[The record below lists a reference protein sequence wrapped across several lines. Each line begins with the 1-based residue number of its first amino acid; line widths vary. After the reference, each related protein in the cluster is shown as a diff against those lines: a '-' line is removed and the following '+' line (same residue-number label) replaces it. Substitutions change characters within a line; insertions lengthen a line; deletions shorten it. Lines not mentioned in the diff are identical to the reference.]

1 LNSGSKEDYSKI
13 IALNIPKYMIRY
25 AQGPFKLKYFIDNI
39 NLTAIESSSDSL
51 FTAKY
56 NSLDIGETII
66 LQNIYFAFD
75 EFTLLKESFPALN
88 KVAEYLEKH
97 SKIRILITGH
107 TDNIG
112 SDEYNYELSGRRANS
127 VVAYLIEKGIAV
139 ERLQSEGIGKNAQ
152 ITANDTEEGRGKN
165 RRIEMK
171 VLSK

>member
-1 LNSGSKEDYSKI
+1 
-13 IALNIPKYMIRY
+13 MIRY